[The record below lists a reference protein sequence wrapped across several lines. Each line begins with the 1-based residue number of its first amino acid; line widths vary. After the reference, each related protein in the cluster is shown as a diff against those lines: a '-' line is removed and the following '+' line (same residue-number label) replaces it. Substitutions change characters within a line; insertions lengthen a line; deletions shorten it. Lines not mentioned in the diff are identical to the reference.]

1 MTPVSVLFPRKLRR
15 IVSFMTGALAGLAVD
30 AEEVANSGETMRQIE
45 SRGYLRCGVDV
56 GLTGFAER
64 DDRGVWR
71 GFDVDLCRAY
81 AAALLGDEDAVRF
94 VPLTTAQRFIA
105 LEARDVDILIRNT
118 SWTFARDVGR
128 GFDFS
133 GIAYY
138 DGQGFMAPSDL
149 GVTSARDLH
158 GARVCVQASTTSAL
172 NLADYS
178 ATHSLDM
185 QAMEYPTAV
194 AGLEAYVAGEC
205 DVYTN
210 DLSSL
215 AGLRANLDDRDAH
228 ILLPDVISK
237 EPLGPVIREGDS
249 AFSDI
254 SRWILLS
261 LIAAEELGVTSENA
275 RSQAANNP
283 NPEVRRLLGQEGA
296 FGDRLGLDNRFA
308 LRAIE
313 AGGNYGQIFD
323 RNLGASS
330 RLQLRRGLNAQWT
343 EGGLLYAPPFR

>member
-1 MTPVSVLFPRKLRR
+1 MTPVSLLFPRKLRR

-30 AEEVANSGETMRQIE
+30 AQEVANSGETLRQIE

-56 GLTGFAER
+56 GLAGFAER
-64 DDRGVWR
+64 DADGDWQ
-71 GFDVDLCRAY
+71 GFDVDLCHAY
-81 AAALLGDEDAVRF
+81 AAAILGDANAVHF

-105 LEARDVDILIRNT
+105 LEAHDVDILIRNT
-118 SWTFARDVGR
+118 SWTFARDVGL
-128 GFDFS
+128 GFDFT

-138 DGQGFMAPSDL
+138 DGQGFMVPSDL
-149 GVTSARDLH
+149 GVTSSRDLR

-178 ATHSLDM
+178 ATHSLELR
-185 QAMEYPTAV
+185 AMEYPTAADGLNAYA
-194 AGLEAYVAGEC
+194 AGDC

-215 AGLRANLDDRDAH
+215 AGLRGDLPDPQAH

-237 EPLGPVIREGDS
+237 EPLGPVIREGDA
-249 AFSDI
+249 AFADI
-254 SRWILLS
+254 SRWILLA

-275 RSQAANNP
+275 RAQSQNNP
-283 NPEVRRLLGQEGA
+283 NPEVRRLLGSEGQ
-296 FGDRLGLDNRFA
+296 FGSRLGLDDRFA

-313 AGGNYGQIFD
+313 ASGNYGQIFD

-330 RLQLRRGLNAQWT
+330 PLQLRRGLNAQWT

>member
-1 MTPVSVLFPRKLRR
+1 MTPVSLLFPRKLRR
-15 IVSFMTGALAGLAVD
+15 IVSFMTGGLAGFAID
-30 AEEVANSGETMRQIE
+30 AQEVAQSGETLRLIE

-64 DDRGVWR
+64 GEDGVWR
-71 GFDVDLCRAY
+71 GFDADLCRAY
-81 AAALLGDEDAVRF
+81 AAAIVGRADAVRF
-94 VPLTTAQRFIA
+94 VPLTTAERFDA
-105 LEARDVDILIRNT
+105 LAENEVDILIRNT
-118 SWTFARDVGR
+118 SWTFERDVEL
-128 GFDFS
+128 GFDFA

-138 DGQGFMAPSDL
+138 DGQGFMAPADL

-185 QAMEYPTAV
+185 QAIEFPTAN
-194 AGLEAYVAGEC
+194 AGLEAYEAGEC

-215 AGLRANLDDRDAH
+215 AGLRASLEDRDDH

-237 EPLGPVIREGDS
+237 EPLGPVIREGDA
-249 AFSDI
+249 AFADVA
-254 SRWILLS
+254 RWILIS

-275 RSQAANNP
+275 RAQAQNNP
-283 NPEVRRLLGQEGA
+283 NREVRRLLGAEDA
-296 FGDRLGLDNRFA
+296 FGERLGLDNRFA